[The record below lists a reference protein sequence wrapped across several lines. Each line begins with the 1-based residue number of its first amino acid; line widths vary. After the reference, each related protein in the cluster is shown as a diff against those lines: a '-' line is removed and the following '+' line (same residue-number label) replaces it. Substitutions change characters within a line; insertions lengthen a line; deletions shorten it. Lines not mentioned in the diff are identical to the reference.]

1 MLKIFTSI
9 ALLFG
14 LSSSISAAGELGGA
28 GGSSL
33 ARSLAPFVQNGILA
47 TPSNL
52 ESIQSDQEMPI
63 TELSP
68 DRFNELSFDLQFRST
83 APMPNDPHARAIRV
97 GNSIISQDVDR
108 FVTEVKTY
116 EE

>member
-1 MLKIFTSI
+1 MKRLKLLISLLMIGPTAGFGADVGGGVFIISDAMNNGHI
-9 ALLFG
+9 AL
-14 LSSSISAAGELGGA
+14 
-28 GGSSL
+28 
-33 ARSLAPFVQNGILA
+33 
-47 TPSNL
+47 PSNL
-52 ESIQSDQEMPI
+52 ESIIADQELPI
-63 TELSP
+63 TELAP
-68 DRFNELSFDLQFRST
+68 DRYKELEFDLQFRST